1 VSAYKD
7 RVTTSS
13 PRTHL
18 LLIANRNA
26 SGLASAP
33 EKLDAVRRLLE
44 RAGASVE
51 ERLTDSVEEMEAAL
65 ATDGDRRVALLG
77 GDGTLHAA
85 ANAPGPRPEL
95 ALVPAGGANNI
106 ARSFGIPLDLPSA
119 AAVAVDGVARPL
131 DGILAK
137 NDGRRYIAVEGVS
150 VGFLA
155 VARSLYRAKN
165 SMDVRAAV
173 RAGAVALRSFHPFC
187 VRVEGGMGVERMQ
200 VSQLFIANLPL
211 YAFGLRVAPL
221 ADPADG
227 FADLTAIDAKTR
239 PQLLAA
245 LARLRR
251 RPEVSCPGYR
261 CWREQSVRVSAGDRS
276 PVIADSTDLG
286 YGNVELTVE
295 PATLSV
301 VLPRR

>member
-1 VSAYKD
+1 V
-7 RVTTSS
+7 
-13 PRTHL
+13 L
-18 LLIANRNA
+18 LVANPNA
-26 SGLASAP
+26 SGLVSAP
-33 EKLDAVRRLLE
+33 EKLDAARRLLE

-51 ERLTDSVEEMEAAL
+51 ERLTESVEEMEAAL
-65 ATDGDRRVALLG
+65 ASDGDRRVALLG

-85 ANAPGPRPEL
+85 ANAPGPKPKPEL
-95 ALVPAGGANNI
+95 ALMPAGGANNV
-106 ARSFGIPLDLPSA
+106 ARSLGIPLDLPSA
-119 AAVAVDGVARPL
+119 AAVAVDGAARPL

-137 NDGRRYIAVEGVS
+137 NDGRRYIAVEGIS

-155 VARSLYRAKN
+155 VARSQYHAKN
-165 SMDVRAAV
+165 SKDVRAAV
-173 RAGAVALRSFHPFC
+173 RAGAAALRSFHPYC
-187 VRVEGGMGVERMQ
+187 VRVEGRTGVERMQ
-200 VSQLFIANLPL
+200 VSQLFVANLPL

-227 FADLTAIDAKTR
+227 FADLTAIEAKTR

-261 CWREQSVRVSAGDRS
+261 CWREHAVRVSAGDRS

-286 YGNVELTVE
+286 YGDVELTVE
-295 PATLSV
+295 PATLNV
-301 VLPRR
+301 VLPRQ

>member
-1 VSAYKD
+1 VT
-7 RVTTSS
+7 TTSS
-13 PRTHL
+13 SRAHL
-18 LLIANRNA
+18 LLVANRNA
-26 SGLASAP
+26 SGLVSAP
-33 EKLDAVRRLLE
+33 GKVDAVRRLLE

-51 ERLTDSVEEMEAAL
+51 ERLTESVEEMEAVL
-65 ATDGDRRVALLG
+65 ASDGDRRVALLG

-85 ANAPGPRPEL
+85 ANAPGPKPEL
-95 ALVPAGGANNI
+95 ALVPAGGANNV
-106 ARSFGIPLDLPSA
+106 AHGLGIPLDLSSA

-131 DGILAK
+131 DGILAT

-155 VARSLYRAKN
+155 VARSQYRAKN

-173 RAGAVALRSFHPFC
+173 RAGAAALRSFHPFC
-187 VRVEGGMGVERMQ
+187 VRVEGRSGVERMQ
-200 VSQLFIANLPL
+200 VSQLFVANLPL

-221 ADPADG
+221 ADPTDG
-227 FADLTAIDAKTR
+227 FADLTAIDARTR

-245 LARLRR
+245 LVRLRR

-261 CWREQSVRVSAGDRS
+261 CWREQMVRVSAGDRS

-286 YGNVELTVE
+286 YGDVELTVE
-295 PATLSV
+295 PAALNV
-301 VLPRR
+301 VLPRQ